1 MTQEKF
7 VRIPHLPWS
16 PGGTVDDKVLLTDEH
31 FYGREVIQTTKFDG
45 ENTTMTRNK
54 VYARSPDSSMRHESR
69 SYVARIWS
77 AIRADIPEGWRIV
90 GENMYAKHSIH
101 YDYLPSYFLMFAV
114 INESGIF
121 LPWEETMEWA
131 ELLNLETVY
140 ELWDGVYDQ
149 GVVKM
154 GQLHNTQYTA
164 DLGEGEGYVV
174 RVKAAFH
181 ESMAHWRMAKY
192 VRAQHVRTSKHWMHE
207 RVAVNQLRVDIE

>member
-1 MTQEKF
+1 MNNGRYPRT
-7 VRIPHLPWS
+7 PHFPWS
-16 PGGTVDDKVLLTDEH
+16 PGGTVDDKVLSTDEH
-31 FYGREVIQTTKFDG
+31 FYEREVVQTTKFDG
-45 ENTTMTRNK
+45 ENTTMTNK
-54 VYARSPDSSMRHESR
+54 KIYARSPDSSMRHESR
-69 SYVARIWS
+69 SYVSRIWA
-77 AIRADIPEGWRIV
+77 AIRHDIPDGWRIV
-90 GENMYAKHSIH
+90 GENMYATHSIH

-114 INESGIF
+114 INENGIF

-140 ELWDGVYDQ
+140 ELWDGIYDQ
-149 GVVKM
+149 GVIKM

-192 VRAQHVRTSKHWMHE
+192 VRAQHVTTSKHWMHG
-207 RVAVNQLRVDIE
+207 RITVNQLRVDVE